1 MLNTLRFQIILF
13 PWVLQKGTKNLRKVG
28 DKRSLA
34 VRMVIRAVM
43 DSAVSFWSALLTLST
58 LSTDKILSS

>member
-43 DSAVSFWSALLTLST
+43 DSTVSFWSALLTFYFVYR
-58 LSTDKILSS
+58 